1 MLIPAR
7 DSMLSMNPCATL
19 KIACMEFL
27 SALMQQPTW
36 CQAEENKQ
44 NIGQIVELLTMH
56 LLHPNEKL
64 ADLVCNCQVT
74 TLCTSAACVWM
85 IHFCQV
91 LLLMFAHHM
100 QSYDTLK
107 NTACNLETEE
117 CTAKIMCALEG
128 TMSQV
133 GVPTGSS
140 SESKLCTNKKQIQ
153 QRLNNISFI
162 QGLHRTLSLFS
173 TMVPDA
179 LGLTL
184 VQHLS
189 GWVNPSEML
198 RPAPADATEGSEQP
212 GGSLPADFAPGDE
225 LRVPAALLDLFHLL
239 PPQSKDLLQTSNNRH
254 GLIIL
259 TIELEQV
266 CPVQA
271 DYFVCSLPEFLPSV
285 HVT

>member
-1 MLIPAR
+1 MLN
-7 DSMLSMNPCATL
+7 LNPCAAL

-27 SALMQQPTW
+27 SALMQQPRW
-36 CQAEENKQ
+36 CHAEENKQ

-64 ADLVCNCQVT
+64 ADLVR
-74 TLCTSAACVWM
+74 TSCRQNEYQS
-85 IHFCQV
+85 FK
-91 LLLMFAHHM
+91 MFVCLIGVNHM
-100 QSYDTLK
+100 QSYTTLK
-107 NTACNLETEE
+107 NTPCNLETEE
-117 CTAKIMCALEG
+117 CTDKIMAALEV
-128 TMSQV
+128 TMGQIGVAV
-133 GVPTGSS
+133 GSA
-140 SESKLCTNKKQIQ
+140 SECKICTNKKQVQ
-153 QRLNNISFI
+153 QRLNNTSFI

-173 TMVPDA
+173 AMVPDA

-198 RPAPADATEGSEQP
+198 RPASADSAERPDQP

-239 PPQSKDLLQTSNNRH
+239 PTSSKDLLQTSKHRH

-266 CPVQA
+266 GPVHDACSECA
-271 DYFVCSLPEFLPSV
+271 DHHCCSTCL
-285 HVT
+285 